1 MVAAK
6 LDKKD
11 LEQPDAFQ
19 EAMGRVIAYA
29 AQNRRRLYAA
39 AGAIVLAIV
48 LGGGY
53 YVYSAS
59 QESDAA
65 KLFFNARL
73 RAMSADPMGTG
84 AAGPEIVKALADVVE
99 RFPSTDAAQ
108 SARYELGSH
117 YFRTGEYDRAIQ
129 VYREFLDR
137 AGGKDIR
144 AIYAWFGIGYAHEAK
159 KEYEKALEAFS
170 RVPSMNPGA
179 VHEGISYRNIA
190 RIHEAMNDRGKAL
203 DYYRKALEKT
213 KDPAATTLIKR
224 KITQLG

>member
-84 AAGPEIVKALADVVE
+84 AAGPEIVKALAA
-99 RFPSTDAAQ
+99 RDAR
-108 SARYELGSH
+108 SSLTPR
-117 YFRTGEYDRAIQ
+117 
-129 VYREFLDR
+129 
-137 AGGKDIR
+137 
-144 AIYAWFGIGYAHEAK
+144 
-159 KEYEKALEAFS
+159 
-170 RVPSMNPGA
+170 
-179 VHEGISYRNIA
+179 
-190 RIHEAMNDRGKAL
+190 
-203 DYYRKALEKT
+203 
-213 KDPAATTLIKR
+213 
-224 KITQLG
+224 